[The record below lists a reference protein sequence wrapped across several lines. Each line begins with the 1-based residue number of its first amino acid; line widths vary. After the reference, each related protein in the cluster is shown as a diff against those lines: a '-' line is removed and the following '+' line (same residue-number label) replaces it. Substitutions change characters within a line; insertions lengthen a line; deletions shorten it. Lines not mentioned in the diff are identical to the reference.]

1 MTRPAQAPLSRPQE
15 VVTPSSNAY
24 SPWPTLAPTSWAP
37 VVESDSNGVRVGAGV
52 FGYDALQYHSYA
64 ATVTWLAALPA
75 GAATNGATTIDWQL
89 SYAYNRWRPVPFASV
104 SMQTSFFAGPPT
116 DRGVPTSAVLREQQV
131 EGGVLVPF
139 VHTRSSHAVL
149 ASMRAN
155 RRRLHAGDPR
165 SFVEP
170 DRGARRLD
178 IHHRPHVRLFDQ
190 PRSRRH
196 GRRHGGTDS
205 ERIRRLR
212 RRDHHHGRRA
222 RVCTWPRAGITSW
235 RSALPVALRPATST
249 CAKPSCSAGR
259 GRTLS
264 TTDFGR
270 SATSL
275 LRGFGANTFAGTHVA
290 VLNADYRLP
299 IARPQR
305 GIGTWP
311 LFLHTIHAAVFADAG
326 HAWTQTFRASD
337 DQDVGRRRSFR
348 PTSSPATSFRS
359 PQPAAPRGDTTAA
372 ARSRTARPSTF
383 ASATRSSVV
392 DIADSTLM
400 VIVRPI

>member
-1 MTRPAQAPLSRPQE
+1 M
-15 VVTPSSNAY
+15 
-24 SPWPTLAPTSWAP
+24 
-37 VVESDSNGVRVGAGV
+37 

-149 ASMRAN
+149 ASMVRIVDEYTLATRALSLN
-155 RRRLHAGDPR
+155 RTAARAAWTSTSAHTYGYSISPEAG
-165 SFVEP
+165 VTV
-170 DRGARRLD
+170 GATAEL
-178 IHHRPHVRLFDQ
+178 I
-190 PRSRRH
+190 
-196 GRRHGGTDS
+196 
-205 ERIRRLR
+205 
-212 RRDHHHGRRA
+212 
-222 RVCTWPRAGITSW
+222 
-235 RSALPVALRPATST
+235 RSAFGAFADATTITGDARAYVPGLARHHVLALRASGGSST
-249 CAKPSCSAGR
+249 GNVNVRETFLLGGPGPN
-259 GRTLS
+259 LS

-275 LRGFGANTFAGTHVA
+275 LRGFGANTFAGTHVT
-290 VLNADYRLP
+290 VLNADYRMP

-311 LFLHTIHAAVFADAG
+311 LFLHTIHAAAFADAG
-326 HAWTQTFRASD
+326 HAWTQTFRTSD
-337 DQDVGRRRSFR
+337 IKTSIGGELSTDLVAGYFFPFTATAGAAWGHDGSGAVKDGATVYFR
-348 PTSSPATSFRS
+348 IGHAF
-359 PQPAAPRGDTTAA
+359 
-372 ARSRTARPSTF
+372 
-383 ASATRSSVV
+383 
-392 DIADSTLM
+392 
-400 VIVRPI
+400 